1 MTAATGLDLG
11 LEGRVIAIAGAGGGL
26 GPSVA
31 RTLAAQG
38 ATIAAT
44 GRDQGVL
51 DALEAQ
57 LDLPSE
63 RYDGRVV
70 DLLDADATNGW
81 CADLV
86 GRFGRVDA
94 LLHLVG
100 GWKGGTPIAE
110 ATMDEYEWLHDA
122 LVRTVQRTSQAFHD
136 ALAESGNGR
145 FVLVSSKQAQNPQ
158 GTNAAYAATKAAA
171 ETWTLA
177 LAEDFW
183 ESKSGATANIIVVNA
198 ILTPQM
204 REANPEKP
212 YRTFASSEDIAAAIA
227 LVCSDHGAKMNG
239 QRLSL
244 HS

>member
-1 MTAATGLDLG
+1 MNGTPGFELGLD
-11 LEGRVIAIAGAGGGL
+11 GRVVAIAGAGGGL

-31 RTLAAQG
+31 STLAAQG
-38 ATIAAT
+38 AMIAAT
-44 GRDQGVL
+44 DRDQDVL
-51 DALEAQ
+51 DALQAQ
-57 LDLPSE
+57 LDLPAE
-63 RYDGRVV
+63 RFDGRVV
-70 DLLDADATNGW
+70 DLLDAEAANAW

-86 GRFGRVDA
+86 GRFGHVDA

-122 LVRTVQRTSQAFHD
+122 LLRTVQRTSQAFHD
-136 ALAESGNGR
+136 ALVESGNGR
-145 FVLVSSKQAQNPQ
+145 FVLVSSKQAQDPQ

-183 ESKSGATANIIVVNA
+183 ESKSGATANIVVVNA
-198 ILTPQM
+198 ILTPKM
-204 REANPEKP
+204 REANPDKP

-227 LVCSDHGAKMNG
+227 LICSDHGAKMNG